1 MRFQDAAQFLISQGY
16 TREKVTEFLRWC
28 RERPAIWGEF
38 ERVALKA
45 FQDGIGRWGAKGVAE
60 VVRWNLRERK
70 LGDFKFKNDYVH
82 FFARIFVAKHP
93 EARNFFEFREV
104 GEKRKEAA

>member
-1 MRFQDAAQFLISQGY
+1 MKFTDAQGY
-16 TREKVTEFLRWC
+16 LIASGYDAEKVIEFLRWC
-28 RERPAIWGEF
+28 RQRPAIWGEF

-45 FQDGIGRWGAKGVAE
+45 FQDGIGKWGAKGVAE

-70 LGDFKFKNDYVH
+70 IGDFKFKNEYVH

-93 EARNFFEFREV
+93 EAKDFFEFREV
-104 GEKRKEAA
+104 GQNRKEAA

>member
-1 MRFQDAAQFLISQGY
+1 MRFEDARSYLLACGY
-16 TREKVTEFLRWC
+16 KLERVDEFLRWSKQ
-28 RERPAIWGEF
+28 RPAIWSEF

-70 LGDFKFKNDYVH
+70 LGDFKFKNEYVH

-93 EARNFFEFREV
+93 EAKDFFEFREV
-104 GEKRKEAA
+104 GQRREAA